1 MPGEDSV
8 GTPALKVLT
17 VSEEIGKKWAN
28 MSMAVAN
35 RNNGGD
41 GPYSGGSMPQPGDPS
56 ELPKAGSQSHIHLS
70 QEGKVVPRIEWA
82 GSVSGQDAFA
92 V

>member
-1 MPGEDSV
+1 
-8 GTPALKVLT
+8 
-17 VSEEIGKKWAN
+17 

-70 QEGKVVPRIEWA
+70 QEGKVVPRIE
-82 GSVSGQDAFA
+82 
-92 V
+92 